1 MKNLSNG
8 YCHFQIRV
16 GDIQRKDGLEMSRG
30 VGRFFGGRK
39 SAAKRA
45 MISTISGVSTKAPKL
60 QSANNYKRKAKYEMY
75 KGL

>member
-8 YCHFQIRV
+8 YCHFQIRA
-16 GDIQRKDGLEMSRG
+16 GNIQRKDGLEMSRG
-30 VGRFFGGRK
+30 MGRSFGGHK

-45 MISTISGVSTKAPKL
+45 MISAVSGVSTKAPKL
-60 QSANNYKRKAKYEMY
+60 QSVNNYKRKAKHEMY